1 MADLAALHAD
11 PRVTWTEDVIRFGD
25 TDMNGHVN
33 NATFSV
39 LAESGRVHLFQSA
52 FGDTRP
58 AGTYFVIAKL
68 TIEFKT
74 ELHYPGRVRSGTWI
88 RHVGRSSIGI
98 GQVIL
103 GPDGSPAATSDAVCV
118 LMDRATRRSTP
129 FDSATRAAAEAL
141 LRSDLSDGQASA

>member
-1 MADLAALHAD
+1 MADLDALHAD

-39 LAESGRVHLFQSA
+39 LAESGRVHLFQVA

-88 RHVGRSSIGI
+88 RHVGRSSIGL
-98 GQVIL
+98 GQAIL
-103 GPDGSPAATSDAVCV
+103 APDGSLAATSDAVCV
-118 LMDRATRRSTP
+118 FMDGATRRSSP
-129 FDSATRAAAEAL
+129 FDPATRAAAEAR
-141 LRSDLSDGQASA
+141 LRADQA

>member
-1 MADLAALHAD
+1 MTDLDALQAD
-11 PRVTWTEDVIRFGD
+11 PRVTWTDDVLRFCD

-39 LAESGRVHLFQSA
+39 LAESGRVHLFRSA
-52 FGDTRP
+52 FGDTRA

-88 RHVGRSSIGI
+88 RHVGGSSIGL
-98 GQVIL
+98 GQAIL
-103 GPDGSPAATSDAVCV
+103 GPDGSLAATSDAVCV
-118 LMDRATRRSTP
+118 FMDSVTRRSTP
-129 FDSATRAAAEAL
+129 FDPATRTAAEAR
-141 LRSDLSDGQASA
+141 LRPDE

>member
-1 MADLAALHAD
+1 M
-11 PRVTWTEDVIRFGD
+11 TWTEDVIRFGD

-33 NATFSV
+33 NATFAV
-39 LAESGRVHLFQSA
+39 MAESGRVRLFRSA

-74 ELHYPGRVRSGTWI
+74 ELHYPGGVRSGTWI
-88 RHVGRSSIGI
+88 RHVGRSSIGL

-103 GPDGSPAATSDAVCV
+103 GPDGSLAATSDAVCV
-118 LMDRATRRSTP
+118 FMDGATRRSTP
-129 FDSATRAAAEAL
+129 FDPATRDAAEAL
-141 LRSDLSDGQASA
+141 LRTEPSE

>member
-1 MADLAALHAD
+1 MADLDALHAD

-33 NATFSV
+33 NATFAV

-68 TIEFKT
+68 TIEFKA

-88 RHVGRSSIGI
+88 RHVGRSSIGL

-103 GPDGSPAATSDAVCV
+103 GPDDSPAATSDAVCV
-118 LMDRATRRSTP
+118 FMDGATRRSTP
-129 FDSATRAAAEAL
+129 FDAATRAAAAAR
-141 LRSDLSDGQASA
+141 LRADGA

>member
-1 MADLAALHAD
+1 MTDLDALLAD
-11 PRVTWTEDVIRFGD
+11 PRVTWTEDVLRFCD

-33 NATFSV
+33 NSTFSV
-39 LAESGRVHLFQSA
+39 LAESGRVHLFRSA

-74 ELHYPGRVRSGTWI
+74 ELHYPGHVRSATWI

-98 GQVIL
+98 GQTIL
-103 GPDGSPAATSDAVCV
+103 GPDGSPAATSDGVCV
-118 LMDRATRRSTP
+118 LMDGATRRSTP
-129 FDSATRAAAEAL
+129 LDPATRAVAETR
-141 LRSDLSDGQASA
+141 LRAEP